1 MRTFK
6 LTLGMDFKAVVPNSV
21 TAAWRADALSDE
33 ATPFLYAANE
43 RFKDDDEGFT
53 LHILKH
59 GCRSMVRQSLVQ
71 LLESTGIGG
80 TIAPA
85 SIKPVD
91 ISEDMLPEL
100 AQPVLASEIE
110 AALQGTLPTEQL
122 G

>member
-21 TAAWRADALSDE
+21 TAAWRADAESAE
-33 ATPFLYAANE
+33 ATPFLKTANDM
-43 RFKDDDEGFT
+43 FKDDDEGFT

-59 GCRSMVRQSLVQ
+59 GCRNMVRQSLVQ

-110 AALQGTLPTEQL
+110 DALDGTLL
-122 G
+122 D